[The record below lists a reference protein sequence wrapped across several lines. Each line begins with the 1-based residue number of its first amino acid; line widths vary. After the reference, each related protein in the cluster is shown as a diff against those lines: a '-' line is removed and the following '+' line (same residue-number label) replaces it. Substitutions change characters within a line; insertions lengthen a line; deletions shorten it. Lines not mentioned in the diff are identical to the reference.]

1 MKLLGLLLIAAALY
15 AGDISGKWVGTSEFT
30 NRGGEVRTGPIL
42 MTLKQSGEEVTGTA
56 GPTAERQNEIRGGKV
71 SGDKFTFEL
80 TDGGGK
86 VAVEMT
92 VGEGSLKGE
101 AKMHREY
108 GVITMKLELKR
119 ASAGS

>member
-1 MKLLGLLLIAAALY
+1 MKLLGLMLIAAALY